1 MTSMLITNAHI
12 LTMDSQRS
20 VAESMLVE
28 DGLITAVGTNLEIAR
43 YASPTA
49 GRLDARG
56 QTILPGFID
65 AHTHLELTTYSEFF
79 WRNVKLFSVEET
91 LATLREETKRTPS
104 GEWVVLQATFGQEL
118 PTLEQLDRIAPRHPV
133 AIRWTMHKFQLN
145 TPALTRCSLTPST
158 ALPPGVRLGAAADG
172 SLNGIVEEGWDLLD
186 WEHPLAEALEP
197 KLRQLLQTYFLP
209 HGVTTICEVTASSAG
224 VRSFQRLAQSGNVP
238 RIGLAFTAAPGHQP
252 MVDIEAFSRMGM
264 GTGFGSDRVWVQAI
278 KIFLDGGRDGAFR
291 KHLMD
296 HQCADWGLLTRT
308 PAQLAQELLA
318 ATSAGLQVWTHAIG
332 DLAQEIALSAVEK
345 VHAAYPGLDHRLRI
359 EHFFNESF
367 GTAQLERLH
376 AAGGIAVPNPGFVWA
391 EPDEVEHRLP
401 AGADKYR
408 LRTLKELTG
417 LVPGNSDTAGAQPAS
432 CNPWFII
439 GCMTQQRNRNGID
452 IAPFERLTLDQAL
465 EAFTRDAAY
474 SIKKEDS
481 IGSLEAGKFADFSIV
496 DKNPFAVETSDL
508 HSIKTLSTYIHGQ
521 SVFEHGE

>member
-28 DGLITAVGTNLEIAR
+28 GGLILAVGSNAQVSAL
-43 YASPTA
+43 ASPTA
-49 GRLDARG
+49 VVLDARG
-56 QTILPGFID
+56 KTVLPGFID

-79 WRNVKLFSVEET
+79 WRNVKQSSIDET
-91 LATLREETKRTPS
+91 LAALREETECTPA

-118 PTLEQLDRIAPRHPV
+118 PTLEQLDVTAPHHPV

-145 TPALTRCSLTPST
+145 TPALTRCSLTPAT
-158 ALPPGVRLGAAADG
+158 DLPAGVRLGTLGDG

-224 VRSFQRLAQSGNVP
+224 VKSFQRLAQIGDIP

-252 MVDIEAFSRMGM
+252 MVDIDAFSRMGM
-264 GTGFGSDRVWVQAI
+264 GTGFGSDRLWVQAI

-291 KHLMD
+291 HHLMD
-296 HQCADWGLLTRT
+296 HKCADWGLLTRT

-318 ATSAGLQVWTHAIG
+318 ATRAGLQVWTHAIG
-332 DLAQEIALSAVEK
+332 DLAQEIALSAVER
-345 VHAAYPGLDHRLRI
+345 VNAAHPGIDHRLRV

-367 GTAQLERLH
+367 GTDQLERLH
-376 AAGGIAVPNPGFVWA
+376 AAGGIAVPNPGFVWV
-391 EPDEVEHRLP
+391 EPNEVERRLP

-439 GCMTQQRNRNGID
+439 SCMTQQRNRNGVD
-452 IAPFERLTLDQAL
+452 IAFSERLSLDQAL
-465 EAFTRDAAY
+465 ESFTRDAAY
-474 SIKKEDS
+474 AIKKEDR

-496 DKNPFAVETSDL
+496 DKNPYTVETSDL
-508 HSIKTLSTYIHGQ
+508 HSMRTLRTYVGGQ
-521 SVFEHGE
+521 LVFEHDA